1 MTTLFLIRHASCSG
15 LGHTLW
21 GRTANITLDLKGELQ
36 VQRLVERFKDVPL
49 DAIYS
54 SPMERALQTAEPLA
68 RNAKLEIRESQ
79 ALNEIDFGDWTGK
92 TFEELSTDEV
102 WRRFNTRR
110 SGTTIP
116 GGESFL
122 EVQNRIVKEL
132 NTIANE
138 HPNTRV
144 AIVTHADTIRAA
156 VVYFAAIPIDLIERI
171 EISPCSVSVV
181 ALDDES
187 VTLLTIN
194 NTSELEYGLL
204 AL

>member
-15 LGHTLW
+15 LGLRLW

-36 VQRLVERFKDVPL
+36 AQRLVDRFKDVAL

-68 RNAKLEIRESQ
+68 RNANLEVKESQ

-92 TFEELSTDEV
+92 TFDELSGDAV

-110 SGTTIP
+110 SGTAIP

-122 EVQNRIVKEL
+122 EVQNRTVKEL
-132 NTIANE
+132 NAIASRHANG
-138 HPNTRV
+138 RV
-144 AIVTHADTIRAA
+144 AIVTHADVIRAA
-156 VVYFAAIPIDLIERI
+156 VVTFSAMPVDLIERI
-171 EISPCSVSVV
+171 EISPCSVSAV
-181 ALDDES
+181 ALDDDS

-194 NTSELEYGLL
+194 NTSDL
-204 AL
+204 AHF

>member
-1 MTTLFLIRHASCSG
+1 MTIFFLIRHASCSG
-15 LGHTLW
+15 LGLTLW

-36 VQRLVERFKDVPL
+36 ARSLAERFKEVAL

-68 RNAKLEIRESQ
+68 RNANLEVKESP

-92 TFEELSTDEV
+92 TFEELSSDEV

-110 SGTTIP
+110 SVTTIP
-116 GGESFL
+116 SGESFL

-132 NTIANE
+132 NALASRHANA
-138 HPNTRV
+138 RV
-144 AIVTHADTIRAA
+144 AIVTHADVIRAA
-156 VVYFAAIPIDLIERI
+156 IVSFCAIPVDLIERI
-171 EISPCSVSVV
+171 EISPGSVSVV

-194 NTSELEYGLL
+194 NTIDL
-204 AL
+204 AHF